1 MVGVRAQQRR
11 RLRFPCADDALRLQ
25 IPQRRWSC
33 TRSHRA
39 RGLREDIELV
49 LVARVMQG
57 RITDRIPE
65 LECQR
70 AGADAR
76 DLGGY
81 NYVGVADAKHLV
93 VTHHP
98 RSEETKSEH
107 QQLMLLT

>member
-1 MVGVRAQQRR
+1 MM
-11 RLRFPCADDALRLQ
+11 RFACRSP
-25 IPQRRWSC
+25 RRWSC

-81 NYVGVADAKHLV
+81 TYVGVAAAKHLV
-93 VTHHP
+93 VP
-98 RSEETKSEH
+98 
-107 QQLMLLT
+107 QQPDGGQVEFQADVQIGRASCGERVCK